1 MQASHLLGGFLSPKP
16 LNPPAPYGLFNVL
29 PRKQVRGSGTG
40 YPPSRQMVRTQ
51 VSHFPRSKE
60 KRIWFRFQ
68 IRFVLKLRQNAL
80 GLHSSLLVVYPT
92 ISLLNAIL
100 AQPDAIPA
108 YFSPQSAPLIA
119 EPTFYD
125 MDALPAF
132 CVPRARY
139 SGFGL
144 AIYYLHCGLLVERCK
159 S

>member
-1 MQASHLLGGFLSPKP
+1 MHNAQCRMQNAD
-16 LNPPAPYGLFNVL
+16 
-29 PRKQVRGSGTG
+29 
-40 YPPSRQMVRTQ
+40 
-51 VSHFPRSKE
+51 SKE

-68 IRFVLKLRQNAL
+68 IRFVLKSRQNAL
-80 GLHSSLLVVYPT
+80 GLHSSLWVAYPI

-100 AQPDAIPA
+100 AHSEASTTKPVQNGL
-108 YFSPQSAPLIA
+108 LIA

-139 SGFGL
+139 SGFGR
-144 AIYYLHCGLLVERCK
+144 AIYYPHCDLLAVHCK